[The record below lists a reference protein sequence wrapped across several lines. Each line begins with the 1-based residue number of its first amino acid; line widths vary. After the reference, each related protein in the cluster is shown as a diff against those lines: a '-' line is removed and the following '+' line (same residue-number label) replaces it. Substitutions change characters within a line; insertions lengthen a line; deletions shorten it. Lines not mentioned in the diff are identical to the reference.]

1 MFKRQKKE
9 TGEPE
14 AVAPPNHGSAP
25 AEPAEPGE
33 PGPIEVSERTTVYP
47 QDDGAPPP
55 VLGVPRT
62 TVYRQAIPWS
72 RRGYDT
78 VN

>member
-1 MFKRQKKE
+1 MFKRHKKE
-9 TGEPE
+9 TDEPDV
-14 AVAPPNHGSAP
+14 AVPAHGSIPVQP
-25 AEPAEPGE
+25 AEPAES
-33 PGPIEVSERTTVYP
+33 GPIETAERTTVYP
-47 QDDGAPPP
+47 QDGGAPPP

-62 TVYRQAIPWS
+62 TVYRQAIPYG

>member
-1 MFKRQKKE
+1 MFKRNK
-9 TGEPE
+9 TEPNE
-14 AVAPPNHGSAP
+14 PPVSALHSHASTP
-25 AEPAEPGE
+25 AKPPVPGE
-33 PGPIEVSERTTVYP
+33 PGPVEAAEKTTCYP